1 MFVIIKII
9 GGIFILKEDFEKVL
23 NEYPD
28 VRLGIDNNASL
39 IHFINTDFKEHIE
52 QHIDNSNFY
61 VTTSLDDKKLDEIP
75 WISIKNKNQK
85 LNLEIGYYFRKDM
98 NGV

>member
-28 VRLGIDNNASL
+28 VRLGIDNNAL
-39 IHFINTDFKEHIE
+39 
-52 QHIDNSNFY
+52 Q
-61 VTTSLDDKKLDEIP
+61 
-75 WISIKNKNQK
+75 
-85 LNLEIGYYFRKDM
+85 GYY
-98 NGV
+98 